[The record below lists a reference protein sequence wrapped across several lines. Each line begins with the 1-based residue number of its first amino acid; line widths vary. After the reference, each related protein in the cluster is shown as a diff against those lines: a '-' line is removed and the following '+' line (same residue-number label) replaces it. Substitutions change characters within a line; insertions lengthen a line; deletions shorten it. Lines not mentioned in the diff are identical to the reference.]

1 MARAALIFGILLIL
15 LGLVGYTATGRTSP
29 TALIP
34 AGFGLLILVCGLVG
48 RRESLRP
55 HAMHAAALLALIGLT
70 GTIRA
75 PFQLLGGGAA
85 DGAASAAVLSQTAM
99 AVLCLAYIALSV
111 RSFIAA
117 RKARTA
123 SAV

>member
-75 PFQLLGGGAA
+75 PFQLLGGAA

-99 AVLCLAYIALSV
+99 AVLCLAYVALSV